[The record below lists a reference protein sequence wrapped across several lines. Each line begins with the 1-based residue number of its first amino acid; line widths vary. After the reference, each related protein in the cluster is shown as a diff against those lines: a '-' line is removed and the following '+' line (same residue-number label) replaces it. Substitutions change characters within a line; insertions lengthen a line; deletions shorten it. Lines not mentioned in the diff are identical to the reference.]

1 MRAKNLFKTGRM
13 MIRRLKSYGILYDVP
28 LLAIPVVSIIHI
40 MQGEMAM
47 LVQEWIQIIY
57 TIFFIGVVL
66 FMIWF
71 VSKVRGKGD

>member
-1 MRAKNLFKTGRM
+1 M